1 MSERSTA
8 PPPVEAVPEAPR
20 VKAAPAKLGVQQRV
34 VQRYGLLG
42 VLVLLIVLFSVLLPS
57 TFATGS
63 NFRTIVGSQ
72 TVMLALTLG
81 LLLPLSAGE
90 FDLSIS
96 ANLIFTAAVVTI
108 AINNLHLALGLA
120 IVMSLVL
127 GGAIGLING
136 FLVVKCG
143 LNGFI
148 TTLATMTALSAA
160 ALGVTSQASLLVNNQ
175 TISSIVTARVF
186 GLPVDVYYVWAIAA
200 VFWYVMERT
209 PLGRHLRVTGSAREA
224 ARLLGLPIQ
233 RFRIGAYVAA
243 GVMVGFGSVIL
254 LGNLGSIDPTSSDQ
268 YLLEPYAAAFLGT
281 VAINL
286 GNFNVLG
293 SLIAIYIVIVGYTG
307 LELLGLASWIGSLF
321 QGVVLLAGLLLAR
334 FASGRTQSVVGQV
347 T

>member
-1 MSERSTA
+1 MTSLAEPELNAEGAGPSTDHS
-8 PPPVEAVPEAPR
+8 PR
-20 VKAAPAKLGVQQRV
+20 GSAARHIA
-34 VQRYGLLG
+34 QRYGLVG
-42 VLVLLIVLFSVLLPS
+42 VLVVLILLFSVLLPS
-57 TFATGS
+57 SFATGS

-96 ANLIFTAAVVTI
+96 SNLVFTAAIVTL
-108 AINNLHLALGLA
+108 AINDLHLTLVLA
-120 IVMSLVL
+120 IVLALVL
-127 GGAIGLING
+127 GGAIGLANG
-136 FLVVKCG
+136 LFVVRCG

-160 ALGVTSQASLLVNNQ
+160 ALGVTNQSSILVNNA
-175 TISSIVTARVF
+175 TIGSLVTTQVL
-186 GLPVDVYYVWAIAA
+186 GLPVDVIYVWFIAL
-200 VFWYVMERT
+200 VFWYLMERT
-209 PLGRHLRVTGSAREA
+209 PFGRHLRVTGSAREA
-224 ARLLGLPIQ
+224 GRLLGLPIK
-233 RFRIGAYVAA
+233 RFRIGAYVGA
-243 GVMVGFGSVIL
+243 GVMVGFGALLL

-307 LELLGLASWIGSLF
+307 LELAGLSSWVGSLF

-334 FASGRTQSVVGQV
+334 FSSGRAQIAGQAA
-347 T
+347 